1 MMLQPKHS
9 AAMPVLKGDL
19 KPLAEAI
26 SNTSTNHLYVVPIP
40 DHLSAES
47 RSVTIAGLEK
57 ELALPDSV
65 LSQDLN
71 PDLASWLAAY
81 PRNDKPLKNNFCVY
95 DPGID
100 YSKVYAFATKNSQA
114 AKKTNRASKAMPPT
128 WVNPNPVKGW
138 HGDRCPTIMDLL
150 NYAEK
155 SADWDAERYE
165 FLQEKNSK
173 LNTRRVNSCEWAM
186 RGYSNSIEWMPLP
199 VASNE
204 DIHELD
210 GLGTNDKLWSTGES
224 VRLYSWLQS
233 RHTTERNGKN
243 ETVELLSMPSGLD
256 ALYAAVPWTSEIPKE
271 VLAIEHGEYTRFEGW
286 LKDHEVLN
294 PRREYMYR
302 NPLKRYL
309 HAVKRYH
316 KHDEGTG
323 ENLVKL
329 YSRLGIQ
336 PAFFVPLAPSRI
348 LKPTK
353 KLTGCNF
360 VLVGPPRDVFV
371 AKVARKVEALA
382 PPKQKYIPN
391 DEAINELSENL
402 SHGMYFSQSIARTI
416 AEHVAKGTVK
426 DMLPAIEFSCR
437 TLVREEV
444 KKVLAG
450 IGLPEVLKSRGFE
463 IVGKVPELKFC

>member
-40 DHLSAES
+40 DHLSTES
-47 RSVTIAGLEK
+47 RSVTIAGLER
-57 ELALPDSV
+57 ELALPESV
-65 LSQDLN
+65 LSQDIN
-71 PDLASWLAAY
+71 SELASWLAAY

-95 DPGID
+95 DPEID

-114 AKKTNRASKAMPPT
+114 AKRTNRASKPMPPT
-128 WVNPNPVKGW
+128 WDNPNPVKGW
-138 HGDRCPTIMDLL
+138 HGGRCPTIMELL

-155 SADWDAERYE
+155 SANWDGALDAERYE
-165 FLQEKNSK
+165 FLQKKNSV
-173 LNTRRVNSCEWAM
+173 LNPKRQA
-186 RGYSNSIEWMPLP
+186 
-199 VASNE
+199 VAANE
-204 DIHELD
+204 DVHEYD
-210 GLGTNDKLWSTGES
+210 GIGVNDKLWYANEA
-224 VRLYSWLQS
+224 VRLEGWLQS
-233 RHTTERNGKN
+233 RMTTERNGKN
-243 ETVELLSMPSGLD
+243 ETVQLLSMPSGLE
-256 ALYAAVPWTSEIPKE
+256 ALYATVPWASEIPKE
-271 VLAIEHGEYTRFEGW
+271 VLAIEHGEYDRYESW
-286 LKDHEVLN
+286 LKDHETLN

-316 KHDEGTG
+316 KHGEGSG
-323 ENLVKL
+323 EKLVKL
-329 YSRLGIQ
+329 YTRLGIQ
-336 PAFFVPLAPSRI
+336 PAFFAPLDPP
-348 LKPTK
+348 KPAK
-353 KLTGCNF
+353 KLEGCNF

-450 IGLPEVLKSRGFE
+450 INLPEVLKSRGFE